1 MRKILALAA
10 TGALVA
16 GGALVGAAQA
26 TAAQATLSIDGK
38 TTTVRSLHDNVARVL
53 TENGI
58 TLGSHDSVSPDLSA
72 AANGQ
77 NIVVQYGRPLTVTID
92 GQTKTIWTTA
102 TTVDA
107 ALAELQLRSSNLL
120 LSADRSMSIGRE
132 GLALNVT
139 TQVTVTVSIPGQEPK
154 TITIPATTVKDALVA
169 AGVAVDADDQV
180 SAGLADYVKDG
191 QTLTVN
197 IVETKQVT
205 ETVAVPFT
213 NTDTDDATLATGT
226 KKIKTKGVAGS
237 AVEVRNIT
245 TVNGEITVNDLVS
258 STQTKAPVTQ
268 VTLVGTAAVAVAAA
282 ASGDPVTGGTTCGAS
297 FYTDTAT
304 ASGIPF
310 SAGALTAAH
319 KTLPFGTKIRVTNV
333 ANGQTVVVT
342 ITDRGPYVGGRC
354 LDLTPAAF
362 NAIGNTSSGVMTVR
376 WDYA

>member
-1 MRKILALAA
+1 MF
-10 TGALVA
+10 
-16 GGALVGAAQA
+16 GAAQA

-38 TTTVRSLHDNVARVL
+38 TTTVRSLNDNVARVL
-53 TENGI
+53 TENGV
-58 TLGSHDSVSPDLSA
+58 TLGSHDSVTPDLSA

-77 NIVVQYGRPLTVTID
+77 NIVVHYGRPLTVTID

-120 LSADRSMSIGRE
+120 LSTDRSMPIGRE
-132 GLALNVT
+132 GLAFNVT
-139 TQVTVTVSIPGQEPK
+139 TQVTVTVNVPGQEPK
-154 TITIPATTVKDALVA
+154 TITIPATTVKDALAA
-169 AGVAVDADDQV
+169 AGVPVDADDQI
-180 SAGLADYVKDG
+180 SAGLADYVTDG

-197 IVETKQVT
+197 IVDTKQVT

-213 NTDTDDATLATGT
+213 NTDTDDPTLPTGT

-237 AVEVRNIT
+237 AVEVRNNT
-245 TVNGEITVNDLVS
+245 TVNGEVTVNDLVS

-268 VTLVGTAAVAVAAA
+268 VTLVGTATVAVAADT
-282 ASGDPVTGGTTCGAS
+282 SGSGAPVTGGTTCGAS